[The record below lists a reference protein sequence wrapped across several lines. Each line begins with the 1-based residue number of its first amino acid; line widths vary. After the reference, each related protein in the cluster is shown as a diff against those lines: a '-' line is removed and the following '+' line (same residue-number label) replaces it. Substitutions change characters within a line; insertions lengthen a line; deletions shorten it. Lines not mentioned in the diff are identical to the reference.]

1 MSHSDF
7 VHHESIL
14 RFVFLRFWFVGS
26 EKKLE
31 SSYLEFINL
40 IFNLKFNSL
49 GDNHRRSDRASSE
62 FVTLNLFFFWIRALD
77 TKHKKV
83 EWESWKSNCTRMRT
97 VKGRCELYQCVV
109 YYRRVRPK
117 NLINGIVQVFKRN
130 NMCPNW

>member
-7 VHHESIL
+7 SFTMNQFYDL
-14 RFVFLRFWFVGS
+14 YFYDFDSVGS

-62 FVTLNLFFFWIRALD
+62 FVTLNLFFFWIRDL
-77 TKHKKV
+77 
-83 EWESWKSNCTRMRT
+83 
-97 VKGRCELYQCVV
+97 
-109 YYRRVRPK
+109 
-117 NLINGIVQVFKRN
+117 
-130 NMCPNW
+130 